1 MHRLKNIQNT
11 TKDGSSSNSSSEPQG
26 AETTSKRRIRIIESS
41 KILFYQ
47 FYYSTIH
54 AQRYY
59 STKFTHLYIF
69 NMSRS
74 VERHDLLVKATM
86 KMFSYKASRAL

>member
-47 FYYSTIH
+47 IYSSI
-54 AQRYY
+54 
-59 STKFTHLYIF
+59 YI
-69 NMSRS
+69 
-74 VERHDLLVKATM
+74 
-86 KMFSYKASRAL
+86 